1 MSQASSR
8 DQERLGV
15 PRKDWVSPEGRG
27 AGTTL
32 TPQSS
37 ISARAPGVGAVSETQ
52 TPAPHPSESPG
63 QRQPTDQ
70 ALGHARDGRPASQQ
84 GLLLSAQ
91 HRAYPE
97 GQGQRAEPWGD
108 GPRATH
114 RLQPPL
120 PRLPAGLPLRQG
132 KSPVTGPGRPGPGG
146 RAGHAQLL
154 FQHMVAV
161 GPGRCSASAP
171 ELCGLSCAP
180 TRLAGCSL
188 GSTRPLPHWY
198 TSPNGEL
205 TPAAAP
211 PASSQEFVSRASSAR
226 GELVPPHPRGPL
238 SELWGRDWG
247 CFQRMALV
255 GGGLQ

>member
-1 MSQASSR
+1 MFSLVRQPCQKHLVYKLAAASRLLRAVGSGLRRLPPAPGARPHSR
-8 DQERLGV
+8 GQLA
-15 PRKDWVSPEGRG
+15 PPWPL
-27 AGTTL
+27 TL
-32 TPQSS
+32 TWTGVT
-37 ISARAPGVGAVSETQ
+37 ARG
-52 TPAPHPSESPG
+52 
-63 QRQPTDQ
+63 
-70 ALGHARDGRPASQQ
+70 GRPASQQ

-238 SELWGRDWG
+238 SELWGRDRG